1 MNSNLFT
8 PRKTKSKESKITTLP
23 YLSYSAHSQK
33 VYGMKVYKI
42 PIHLKGSCPNR
53 DGTKGRG
60 GCIFCGEEGGSFDW
74 VQGSIREQ
82 YRSNKERMAK
92 RYKAEGFIAYFQ
104 NFTGTYLPIEDFRR
118 SLEEIA
124 HENPLGVSISTRPD
138 CLGKEYLDCAE
149 ELFGVEN
156 VCFELGLQSP
166 NDDTLTLLNRGHSV
180 EDYILGAR
188 RLKERGFRLSTHMIL
203 DLPWDDEEDMIKG
216 AKLLNDVHSD
226 EVKIH
231 NLYVPKGT
239 LLAEW
244 YQNGEFKPIEMEAF
258 INRVIL
264 FLEHLDPGMVIGR
277 LLGRAPEENVLFA
290 NWGRSWFYI
299 RDEIVRRMERE
310 GKWQGRLF
318 K

>member
-1 MNSNLFT
+1 M
-8 PRKTKSKESKITTLP
+8 ITTLP
-23 YLSYSAHSQK
+23 YLSYSAYSQK

-42 PIHLKGSCPNR
+42 PIHLKGTCPNR

-74 VQGSIREQ
+74 VRGSIREQ
-82 YRSNKERMAK
+82 YRNNKEFIAK

-124 HENPLGVSISTRPD
+124 LENPLGVSISTRPD
-138 CLGKEYLDCAE
+138 CLGEEYLDCTE
-149 ELFGVEN
+149 DLFGAEN
-156 VCFELGLQSP
+156 VTFELGLQSP
-166 NDDTLTLLNRGHSV
+166 NNETLDLLNRGHSV
-180 EDYILGAR
+180 EDYIEGAR

-203 DLPWDDEEDMIKG
+203 DLPWDEEGDMIKG
-216 AKLLNDVHSD
+216 AKLLNEVGSD

-239 LLAEW
+239 KLAEW
-244 YQNGEFKPIEMEAF
+244 YGYGQFQPIEMEAF

-264 FLEHLDPGMVIGR
+264 FLEHLDPDMVIGR

-310 GKWQGRLF
+310 GKCQGRLF
-318 K
+318 E

>member
-1 MNSNLFT
+1 
-8 PRKTKSKESKITTLP
+8 
-23 YLSYSAHSQK
+23 
-33 VYGMKVYKI
+33 MKVYKI
-42 PIHLKGSCPNR
+42 PIHLKGTCPNR

-74 VQGSIREQ
+74 VRGSIREQ
-82 YRSNKERMAK
+82 YRNNKEFIAK

-104 NFTGTYLPIEDFRR
+104 NFTGTYLPIEGFRR

-124 HENPLGVSISTRPD
+124 LENPLGVSISTRPD
-138 CLGKEYLDCAE
+138 CLGEEYLDCAE
-149 ELFGVEN
+149 DLFGAEN
-156 VCFELGLQSP
+156 VTFELGLQSP
-166 NDDTLTLLNRGHSV
+166 NNETLDLLNRGHSV
-180 EDYILGAR
+180 EDYIEGAR

-203 DLPWDDEEDMIKG
+203 DLPWDKEGDMIKG
-216 AKLLNDVHSD
+216 AKLLNEVGSD

-239 LLAEW
+239 KLAEW
-244 YQNGEFKPIEMEAF
+244 YGYGQFQPIEMEAF

-264 FLEHLDPGMVIGR
+264 FLEHLDPDMVIGR

-310 GKWQGRLF
+310 GKCQGRLF
-318 K
+318 E

>member
-1 MNSNLFT
+1 
-8 PRKTKSKESKITTLP
+8 
-23 YLSYSAHSQK
+23 
-33 VYGMKVYKI
+33 MKVYKI
-42 PIHLKGSCPNR
+42 PIHLKGTCPNR

-74 VQGSIREQ
+74 VRGSIREQ
-82 YRSNKERMAK
+82 YRNNKEFIAK

-124 HENPLGVSISTRPD
+124 LENPLGVSISTRPD
-138 CLGKEYLDCAE
+138 CLGEEYLDCAE
-149 ELFGVEN
+149 DLFGAEN
-156 VCFELGLQSP
+156 VTFELGLQSP
-166 NDDTLTLLNRGHSV
+166 NNETLDLLNRGHSV
-180 EDYILGAR
+180 EDYIEGAR

-203 DLPWDDEEDMIKG
+203 DLPWDKEGDMIKG
-216 AKLLNDVHSD
+216 AKLLNEVGSD

-239 LLAEW
+239 KLAEW
-244 YQNGEFKPIEMEAF
+244 YGYGQFQPIEMEAF

-264 FLEHLDPGMVIGR
+264 FLEHLDPDMVIGR

-310 GKWQGRLF
+310 GKCQGRLF
-318 K
+318 E

>member
-1 MNSNLFT
+1 M
-8 PRKTKSKESKITTLP
+8 TTLP
-23 YLSYSAHSQK
+23 YLSYSAYSQK

-42 PIHLKGSCPNR
+42 PIHLKGTCPNR

-74 VQGSIREQ
+74 VRGSIREQ
-82 YRSNKERMAK
+82 YRNNKEFIAK

-124 HENPLGVSISTRPD
+124 LENPLGVSISTRPD
-138 CLGKEYLDCAE
+138 CLGEEYLDCTE
-149 ELFGVEN
+149 DLFGAEN
-156 VCFELGLQSP
+156 VTFELGLQSP
-166 NDDTLTLLNRGHSV
+166 NNETLDLLNRGHSV
-180 EDYILGAR
+180 EDYIEGAR

-203 DLPWDDEEDMIKG
+203 DLPWDEEGDMIKG
-216 AKLLNDVHSD
+216 AKLLNEVGSD

-239 LLAEW
+239 KLAEW
-244 YQNGEFKPIEMEAF
+244 YGYGQFQPIEMEAF

-264 FLEHLDPGMVIGR
+264 FLEHLDPDMVIGR

-310 GKWQGRLF
+310 GKCQGRLF
-318 K
+318 E

>member
-1 MNSNLFT
+1 MNSKLYT
-8 PRKTKSKESKITTLP
+8 LTKAKSKEHIITTLP
-23 YLSYSAHSQK
+23 YLSYSAYSRK

-42 PIHLKGSCPNR
+42 PIHLKGTCPNR
-53 DGTKGRG
+53 DGTKGKG

-74 VQGSIREQ
+74 VRGSIREQ
-82 YRSNKERMAK
+82 YRNNKEFIAK

-124 HENPLGVSISTRPD
+124 PENPLGVSISTRPD

-149 ELFGVEN
+149 DLFGAEN
-156 VCFELGLQSP
+156 VTFELGLQSP
-166 NDDTLTLLNRGHSV
+166 NNATLDLLNRGHSV
-180 EDYILGAR
+180 EDYIEGAR

-203 DLPWDDEEDMIKG
+203 DLPWDEESDMIKG
-216 AKLLNDVHSD
+216 AKLLNEVRSN

-231 NLYVPKGT
+231 NLYIPKGT
-239 LLAEW
+239 RLAEW
-244 YQNGEFKPIEMEAF
+244 YIKGEFQPIEMESF

-264 FLEHLDPGMVIGR
+264 FLEHLDPDMVIGR

-310 GKWQGRLF
+310 GKHQGRLF
-318 K
+318 E

>member
-1 MNSNLFT
+1 
-8 PRKTKSKESKITTLP
+8 
-23 YLSYSAHSQK
+23 
-33 VYGMKVYKI
+33 MKVYKI
-42 PIHLKGSCPNR
+42 PIHLKGTCPNR

-74 VQGSIREQ
+74 VRGSIREQ
-82 YRSNKERMAK
+82 YRNNKEFIAK

-124 HENPLGVSISTRPD
+124 LENPLGVSISTRPD
-138 CLGKEYLDCAE
+138 CLGEEYLDCTE
-149 ELFGVEN
+149 DLFGAEN
-156 VCFELGLQSP
+156 VTFELGLQSP
-166 NDDTLTLLNRGHSV
+166 NNETLDLLNRGHSV
-180 EDYILGAR
+180 EDYIEGAR

-203 DLPWDDEEDMIKG
+203 DLPWDEEGDMIKG
-216 AKLLNDVHSD
+216 AKLLNEVGSD

-239 LLAEW
+239 KLAEW
-244 YQNGEFKPIEMEAF
+244 YGYGQFQPIEMEAF

-264 FLEHLDPGMVIGR
+264 FLEHLDPDMVIGR

-310 GKWQGRLF
+310 GKCQGRLF
-318 K
+318 E

>member
-1 MNSNLFT
+1 
-8 PRKTKSKESKITTLP
+8 
-23 YLSYSAHSQK
+23 
-33 VYGMKVYKI
+33 MKVYKI
-42 PIHLKGSCPNR
+42 PIHLKGTCPNR

-74 VQGSIREQ
+74 VRGSIREQ
-82 YRSNKERMAK
+82 YRNNKEFIAK

-124 HENPLGVSISTRPD
+124 LENPLGVSISTRPD
-138 CLGKEYLDCAE
+138 CLGEEYLDCAE
-149 ELFGVEN
+149 DLFGAEN
-156 VCFELGLQSP
+156 VTFELGLQSP
-166 NDDTLTLLNRGHSV
+166 NNETLDLLNRGHSV
-180 EDYILGAR
+180 EDYIMGAR

-203 DLPWDDEEDMIKG
+203 DLPWDKEGDMIKG
-216 AKLLNDVHSD
+216 AKLLNEVGSD

-239 LLAEW
+239 KLAEW
-244 YQNGEFKPIEMEAF
+244 YGHGEFQPIEMEAF

-264 FLEHLDPGMVIGR
+264 FLEHLDPDMVIGR

-299 RDEIVRRMERE
+299 RDEIIRRMERE
-310 GKWQGRLF
+310 GKRQGRLF
-318 K
+318 E